1 LNNTEPP
8 KEPVSPYDS
17 RSMTLLHNRVR
28 NRASSLGWNLNGL
41 MFVYAVLIIVI
52 ILVIKSVDSL
62 IVAAIAVAGLI
73 IIWILSSIRIKR
85 LENEFYKQEILDYQE
100 LLKDTQK
107 NMDVKSPDINN
118 LKDSPV
124 TKRELEILILI
135 AAGKRNKE
143 IASEL
148 NISEMTV
155 KNHISHI
162 FEKLQIYD
170 RIGAVF
176 LALQNGWLKYD
187 DLKKLES
194 KVTEINR

>member
-1 LNNTEPP
+1 LSSAKPSI
-8 KEPVSPYDS
+8 KPVDPYDNH
-17 RSMTLLHNRVR
+17 SMTLLHNRVR

-52 ILVIKSVDSL
+52 ILVINSVDSL

-85 LENEFYKQEILDYQE
+85 LENEFYKQEILDYKE
-100 LLKDTQK
+100 LLKESESDAVDNYPVANNIK
-107 NMDVKSPDINN
+107 ESP
-118 LKDSPV
+118 L
-124 TKRELEILILI
+124 TKRELELLIQI
-135 AAGKRNKE
+135 ASGKRNKE
-143 IASEL
+143 IANEL
-148 NISEMTV
+148 SISEMTV

-162 FEKLQIYD
+162 FEKLGIDD

-187 DLKKLES
+187 ELKKLES
-194 KVTEINR
+194 KITEINR